1 MKFRGNLKIIIS
13 ILLLVTSCEIS
24 LGMENDARPEDK
36 ILLVGSDS
44 TKNSFHGRYAELVYT
59 EVFRRM
65 GYSLVYV
72 GYPAKRSSYM
82 SDSGKAAGE
91 IHRVFSYGEK
101 HPNLIRVDEPHNS
114 IIFSAFGMDPDIKF
128 YKWESLKGTDFRI
141 GYRRGVKKCESKL
154 PLLVPRKQ
162 LMSANTVKQG
172 LNQLLYNRTKIFVG
186 IKRNIE
192 EVIKAD
198 HKYFNIHQVG
208 LFEETTVHLF
218 FHKKWKSLVPKVAST
233 LRQLNKEGLFERYEA
248 IAEEKKTVP
257 K

>member
-36 ILLVGSDS
+36 ILLVGSDN

-114 IIFSAFGMDPDIKF
+114 IIFS
-128 YKWESLKGTDFRI
+128 I
-141 GYRRGVKKCESKL
+141 GSILEKA
-154 PLLVPRKQ
+154 VPPI
-162 LMSANTVKQG
+162 ANAT
-172 LNQLLYNRTKIFVG
+172 
-186 IKRNIE
+186 
-192 EVIKAD
+192 
-198 HKYFNIHQVG
+198 
-208 LFEETTVHLF
+208 
-218 FHKKWKSLVPKVAST
+218 
-233 LRQLNKEGLFERYEA
+233 
-248 IAEEKKTVP
+248 
-257 K
+257 